1 VFVDAF
7 IAFYMEI
14 QYKNNLLLWN
24 QKMEEINDSV
34 SVCVGVLAFDNKI
47 FSRLIY
53 AVISVPHN
61 VC

>member
-1 VFVDAF
+1 
-7 IAFYMEI
+7 MEI

-34 SVCVGVLAFDNKI
+34 SACIAVLEFDKKNLLG
-47 FSRLIY
+47 LIY
-53 AVISVPHN
+53 AVISLPHK

>member
-1 VFVDAF
+1 
-7 IAFYMEI
+7 MEI

-34 SVCVGVLAFDNKI
+34 SACIAVLAFDNKI

-53 AVISVPHN
+53 AVISVPHK
-61 VC
+61 VCWPRIV